1 MNIMFKKYKRVLK
14 WLAGLCLLAI
24 ALLVIFLLSLDPVLR
39 WIAVRSIH
47 EQTGMKAEIG
57 SFHLGLRDQS
67 VTIKDLKLYNPPGF
81 GDTPF
86 INIREIHVEYD
97 NDALKNKGELHFT
110 LVRFDLGELNIVK
123 NEAGRTNLLDL
134 GLTLPSKDELAK
146 SKGTDE
152 IKKRTGLK
160 FTGIDMLNVSVG
172 TARYI
177 DLADQKNNREQNIGL
192 ENVPVPNVKTP
203 ADLTGLVVLIA
214 LRSGDFFT
222 QLASPAELK

>member
-1 MNIMFKKYKRVLK
+1 MLKYKRILK
-14 WLAGLCLLAI
+14 WLAGLCLLCI
-24 ALLVIFLLSLDPVLR
+24 VLLVIFFLSLDPILR

-97 NDALKNKGELHFT
+97 NDALKKRRELHFN
-110 LVRFDLGELNIVK
+110 LIRFNLGELDIVK
-123 NEAGRTNLLDL
+123 NEAGRTNLIDL
-134 GLTLPSKDELAK
+134 GLSLPTKEDLAK
-146 SKGTDE
+146 SKDIDE

-222 QLASPAELK
+222 QLASPGELK